1 MTGNSGKTAKQLLKD
16 IFNIKELPDSELYI
30 LLGIFAL
37 IIILGVFKII

>member
-1 MTGNSGKTAKQLLKD
+1 MTKIKQFIKE

-37 IIILGVFKII
+37 IILLGVFKII